1 MTQVIPAA
9 LPTTTM
15 TTRQRRRRRGRDEEL
30 ERRAGDVFGESD
42 SGESDPARLF
52 GTDDDPARSS
62 GESDDE
68 TARLQ
73 EADFD
78 LHETAS
84 FDEMGELGASDSEP
98 RRGSSD
104 DGASV
109 ELLTWEADPPPPSSW
124 DDPADSSTS
133 PCCSTTGDE
142 EPLGDVA
149 GAAAREFG
157 SAQVRLGGARPCR
170 V

>member
-9 LPTTTM
+9 FTDDDDDDEDDDDDDD
-15 TTRQRRRRRGRDEEL
+15 GRDEEL

-68 TARLQ
+68 TARIQ

-124 DDPADSSTS
+124 DDPADDS
-133 PCCSTTGDE
+133 E
-142 EPLGDVA
+142 YEPALFNYG
-149 GAAAREFG
+149 
-157 SAQVRLGGARPCR
+157 
-170 V
+170 